1 MEEKSQ
7 KYIPALRY
15 DWLTALYDPI
25 LRLTLRESE
34 FKNYMVKAAQV
45 QPGQHILDLGCGTA
59 SLTLLIKQAQPDAEV
74 IGIDGDEKVLMLARQ
89 KASQSGMVI
98 ALDQGMVY
106 DLPYPDNSFDHVFSS
121 LLFHHLSRENKLRA
135 LREVFRVL
143 RPDGQLHVADWGKA
157 ANPLMRALFL
167 LVQVLDGFSTTA
179 DNVNGLLPSF
189 FSQVGFADVVLVRQY
204 MTVFGTLCL
213 YHAQKPVQG

>member
-15 DWLTALYDPI
+15 DWLTAVYDPI
-25 LRLTLRESE
+25 LRLTLREFE
-34 FKNYMVKAAQV
+34 FKNTLVKAAQV
-45 QPGQHILDLGCGTA
+45 QPDQRVLDLGCGTA
-59 SLTLLIKQAQPDAEV
+59 TLALLIKQAQPNAEV
-74 IGIDGDEKVLMLARQ
+74 VGIDGDEKVLTIARQ
-89 KASQSGMVI
+89 KISQSGTMI
-98 ALDQGMVY
+98 TLDHGMVY

-121 LLFHHLSRENKLRA
+121 LLFHHLSTENKLRA
-135 LREVFRVL
+135 IHEVFRVL
-143 RPDGQLHVADWGKA
+143 RPGGRLHIADWGKA

-189 FSQVGFADVVLVRQY
+189 FNQVGFEDVALMRQY
-204 MTVFGTLCL
+204 LTVFGTLCL
-213 YHAQKPVQG
+213 YDGRKPAHD

>member
-15 DWLTALYDPI
+15 DWLTVVYDPI
-25 LRLTLRESE
+25 LRLTLREFE
-34 FKNYMVKAAQV
+34 FKNTLVKAAQV
-45 QPGQHILDLGCGTA
+45 QPHQRVLDLGCGTA
-59 SLTLLIKQAQPDAEV
+59 TLALLIKQAQPNAEV
-74 IGIDGDEKVLMLARQ
+74 VSIDGDEKVLTLARQ
-89 KASQSGMVI
+89 KVSQSGMVV

-106 DLPYPDNSFDHVFSS
+106 NLPYSDNSFDHVFSS
-121 LLFHHLSRENKLRA
+121 LLFHHLSRESKLRA
-135 LREVFRVL
+135 LREGFRVL
-143 RPDGQLHVADWGKA
+143 RPGGQLHVADWGKA

-167 LVQVLDGFSTTA
+167 LVQLLDGFSTTA

-213 YHAQKPVQG
+213 YHAQKSVQG

>member
-7 KYIPALRY
+7 KHIPALRY
-15 DWLTALYDPI
+15 DWLTVVYDPI
-25 LRLTLRESE
+25 LRLTLREFE
-34 FKNYMVKAAQV
+34 FKNTLVKAAQV
-45 QPGQHILDLGCGTA
+45 QPHQRVLDLGCGTA
-59 SLTLLIKQAQPDAEV
+59 TLALLIKQAQPNAEV
-74 IGIDGDEKVLMLARQ
+74 VSIDGDEKVLTLARQ
-89 KASQSGMVI
+89 KVSQSGMVV

-106 DLPYPDNSFDHVFSS
+106 NLPYSDNSFDHVFSS
-121 LLFHHLSRENKLRA
+121 LLFHHLSRESKLRA
-135 LREVFRVL
+135 LREGFRVL
-143 RPDGQLHVADWGKA
+143 RPGGQLHVADWGKA

-167 LVQVLDGFSTTA
+167 LVQLLDGFSTTA

-213 YHAQKPVQG
+213 YHAQKSVQG